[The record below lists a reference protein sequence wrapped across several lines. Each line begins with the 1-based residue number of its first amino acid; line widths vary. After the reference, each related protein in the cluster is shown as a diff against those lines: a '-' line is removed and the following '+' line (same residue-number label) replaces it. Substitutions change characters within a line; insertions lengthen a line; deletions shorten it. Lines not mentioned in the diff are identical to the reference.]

1 MSKKSRTPRVREQ
14 DTQRQRNKRA
24 RDAAQAKR
32 LQEEKLK
39 LTTHLGTRDRLEA
52 MRQQGG
58 YKSLDEVVSL
68 TTSYMARLAQRDPAA
83 WREAMDP
90 RNFA

>member
-1 MSKKSRTPRVREQ
+1 MSNRPRTKKVREQ
-14 DTQRQRNKRA
+14 DAQRQRNKRA
-24 RDAAQAKR
+24 RDAAQAER

-58 YKSLDEVVSL
+58 FQSLDEVVSL
-68 TTSYMARLAQRDPAA
+68 TTTYMAGLAQRDPEA